1 MESSHSEKA
10 IHFNSFEEFKLKYNK
25 VYTSDAEH
33 NRRFRIFRANLKKI
47 KAFQENEQ
55 GTAVYGANMFADLTG

>member
-1 MESSHSEKA
+1 MESSQRENE
-10 IHFNSFEEFKLKYNK
+10 IRLDSFEEFKLKYNK